1 MTFRYEC
8 WDVRKNTECIRKA
21 LSLWSDWAHEDHC
34 TATAHTPYPDE
45 DELAR
50 CEAIMRRCKEV
61 ATRLES
67 GESSLEHHDGVDWRA
82 EPWMHD
88 DAACVIQALM
98 WSVDA
103 AETEGFRARD
113 GRTSDEIRK
122 GYEVFVGMCMDI
134 AKRLHCGGGS
144 ITQKEATR

>member
-1 MTFRYEC
+1 MNTRYEC
-8 WDVRKNTECIRKA
+8 RDFGTNTECIRKA

-61 ATRLES
+61 VSRLDS
-67 GESSLEHHDGVDWRA
+67 GESALEHDDGVDWRS
-82 EPWMHD
+82 EDWVYHD
-88 DAACVIQALM
+88 TDCVIQALM
-98 WSVDA
+98 WAVDT

-122 GYEVFVGMCMDI
+122 EYEVFVGMCMDI
-134 AKRLHCGGGS
+134 AKRLHCGGGA
-144 ITQKEATR
+144 ITRKEAT